1 MPILRTLLVSA
12 PLFGRA
18 RKRSYVET
26 VLNMD
31 FVVLNQYVYCLL
43 STARGSC

>member
-1 MPILRTLLVSA
+1 MPILRTMLVST
-12 PLFGRA
+12 PISGRA
-18 RKRSYVET
+18 RKRSYIET

-43 STARGSC
+43 STPRGSC